1 MEYNKIH
8 HKFKFNGTS
17 YGVETLKEVAYDLVK
32 EGALYEKA
40 IGDFL
45 LDWLDDKL
53 IVEVK
58 TSGSTGTPKN
68 IKLQK
73 QHMVNSA
80 LATGMYFDLKPEDKI
95 ILCLPAD
102 YIAGKMMLVRAMV
115 LGLEIDSVAPSLNP
129 LSKVNKKYDFAAM
142 IPLQVANSL
151 AYLQNITKLI
161 IGGASVSNTLK
172 NELQTIETKVYE
184 TYGMTETITHVAV
197 RNVNHS
203 KADTPNNFKALANVS
218 FSVDHRDCLIISSP
232 KVSNSKITTNDIVS
246 LVSETEFKWLG
257 RYDNI
262 INSGGVK
269 LIPEQIETKL
279 SSCIIDK
286 RFFVAGISDD
296 KLGEKLV
303 LLIEGEINTVDLLKK
318 ITTSKLLDKFE
329 VPKEIHAI
337 SKFIETDSGK
347 INRKQNLLLIKN

>member
-1 MEYNKIH
+1 MKLEYNKIH
-8 HKFKFNGTS
+8 HNFKFNGTS

-32 EGALYEKA
+32 EGVLYEKA

-80 LATGMYFDLKPEDKI
+80 LATGMYFDL
-95 ILCLPAD
+95 
-102 YIAGKMMLVRAMV
+102 MMLVRAMV

-151 AYLQNITKLI
+151 AYIQNITKLI

-203 KADTPNNFKALANVS
+203 KADTQNNFKALANVS

-257 RYDNI
+257 RYDTI

-269 LIPEQIETKL
+269 LIPEQIEIKL

-303 LLIEGEINTVDLLKK
+303 LFIEGEINTVDLLKK
-318 ITTSKLLDKFE
+318 ITTSKLLDKYE
-329 VPKEIHAI
+329 IPKEIHVIA
-337 SKFIETDSGK
+337 KFIETDSGK
-347 INRKQNLLLIKN
+347 INRKQNLLLIKS